1 MKVAEL
7 INQSKGLLHAQGH
20 MSLSGTTLDNS
31 EGVLNSLNGLVI
43 TLDNALLNHKGL
55 ISSEG
60 ELRVDAG
67 SLDNTAGS
75 LSSAALLSIISA
87 GALINQGAPSAPTPG

>member
-1 MKVAEL
+1 MT
-7 INQSKGLLHAQGH
+7 
-20 MSLSGTTLDNS
+20 LSGTTLDNS

-43 TLDNALLNHKGL
+43 TLDNALLNNKGL

-60 ELRVDAG
+60 ELSVDAG

-87 GALINQGAPSAPTPG
+87 GALINQGAPSAPTPR